1 MSKTMKNP
9 KTFIS
14 KCRKQGYI
22 NRKVSLHNFLNR
34 KGKIKNRLITAFLL
48 ISLVPIL
55 VVGSFS
61 YLTARSTVKS
71 KVQFFSEQ
79 LISQMD
85 MNVNAMINN
94 YNNNLVITA
103 TNASLLSYLRND
115 EIDKYQVEKNVENVI
130 KSLTPNDPSTLA
142 FFLYREGKRPVGNF
156 DQVSQKDLIKD
167 IEKSPVYKEAKEKKD
182 VIAWCTGINGD
193 YSKVYIFKQFYDM
206 LTNKDYGTLIMV
218 VNINIFSNL
227 FEKMNLDKESSI
239 QILDK
244 SKNEIM
250 SLGREDNKLDD
261 TIKAKVFSVNKPET
275 LEFNNFLVSFTTLNN
290 GWKVACVVPNS
301 VLYHEID
308 SSGLFTLVVGLICGV
323 ISVIIGVLISKGII
337 NPIKS
342 LIKAMKQVEEG
353 DLTAVLGNN
362 GLDEFEILSKSF
374 NIMVQNIKGL
384 IAGSQL
390 VSKSVL
396 ESAEKI
402 ATNCN
407 QSSLNMN
414 EISIATKEISK
425 GALEQAK
432 ESSETIQII
441 KILSNKIDSIT
452 SYISEIMKVSEETK
466 NIEATSTI
474 MISDLNEKNNRSLSM
489 AEQITEEIDA
499 LIKNSKEIEKI
510 IEVIREISNQTILL
524 SLNASIEAA
533 RAGQAGK
540 GFAVV
545 ADEIGKLAEKTN
557 GAVKIISNI
566 INDIQNKTEN
576 TVVLVENANNI
587 FRDQEISVNNAGKT
601 FKDMVD
607 QVDFVLQQILNIT
620 SLLNDM
626 NSCKREA
633 ITAIEEMATVAEES
647 SASTEQVMDSIFEQ
661 AKVSAEI
668 AILSSTLQDV
678 ANKLNNSV
686 QIFRL

>member
-1 MSKTMKNP
+1 MKNP